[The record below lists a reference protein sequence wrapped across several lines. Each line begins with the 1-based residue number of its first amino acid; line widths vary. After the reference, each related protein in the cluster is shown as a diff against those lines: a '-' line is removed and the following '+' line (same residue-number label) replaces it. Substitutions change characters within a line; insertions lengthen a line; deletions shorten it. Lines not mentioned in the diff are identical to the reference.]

1 MGTEMSKAVIVSR
14 RSVTIWKAVHK
25 QSLRANNNLDLVNRS
40 MKGFQAAVKRS
51 SEQIIRSEDRIIQS
65 LQQINDTLLEGFK
78 RLPVKVD
85 VSSKIVMEQSQRA
98 AQSQQLGVR
107 MLSASPAVKKAKEEE
122 KATKVNWWK
131 GLKEKKKQEK
141 KEEKKPEV
149 KKEDV
154 KPPEVIPEVLPKP
167 KINLKKDPLPL
178 PVPPTPPVPP
188 APPAPKRD
196 SKIMN
201 FLKTA
206 DVVTPF
212 NAIKSFGEKAVKEAA
227 LPEDIA
233 NWNKMNKNID
243 LALGQIGTKALGA
256 LRPVMDTI
264 STALE
269 SGQLQPI
276 IDAMANGFLFIANVI
291 SMVVDGLLWLV
302 GVVQD
307 NWSVIK
313 PILEAIAIV
322 FLAAM
327 IVQVYMLAAA
337 WLVANWPILI
347 VIAVIA
353 ALLLI
358 LQKLGVS
365 AGEVVGV
372 IVGAFAYLI
381 AVVQNIGIG
390 IRNTFTMAGDV
401 IVYIFNMA
409 VNKVQGFLY
418 GLATGALDVL
428 YNIAV
433 GAEGF
438 AGGFM
443 KVMAKAIQWVLDKF
457 NSMIDMLSQIP
468 FFDKMGI
475 SKVRIDMEEP
485 ETPHAA
491 SDIIGKYRKGL
502 EAFKPEAEV
511 VLQRTEQTDYVNLN
525 DSYNSG
531 KLKGMD
537 FMNGLMDKGKIIKDK
552 AKDITKPNTIK
563 IPSNSTGILASQN
576 GSLNNINKVNEVGSI
591 NEKVD
596 ISSDDLDMLRELAEI
611 QSIQNFVELT
621 PTVQVTT
628 GNINNSGDIDSII
641 TKIGQKLK
649 EEFVSTAQGV
659 YT

>member
-1 MGTEMSKAVIVSR
+1 M
-14 RSVTIWKAVHK
+14 
-25 QSLRANNNLDLVNRS
+25 NNNLDMVNRS
-40 MKGFQAAVKRS
+40 VKGFQAAVKRS

-85 VSSKIVMEQSQRA
+85 VSRTVVMQQSQRA

-107 MLSASPAVKKAKEEE
+107 MLTAAPAVEEPEKKKPEPKEV
-122 KATKVNWWK
+122 KWWE
-131 GLKEKKKQEK
+131 GLKEKEK
-141 KEEKKPEV
+141 KEEEEKKPEV

-154 KPPEVIPEVLPKP
+154 KPPVVKPEVLPKP
-167 KINLKKDPLPL
+167 KINLKKDPVPPPL
-178 PVPPTPPVPP
+178 PPPPPPPVPP
-188 APPAPKRD
+188 APGGD
-196 SKIMN
+196 SKIMK

-212 NAIKSFGEKAVKEAA
+212 NTIKSFGEKAVKEAA
-227 LPEDIA
+227 QPGDIEK
-233 NWNKMNKNID
+233 WNVMNENID
-243 LALGQIGTKALGA
+243 NALGQIGAKAMGA
-256 LRPVMDTI
+256 LRPVMDMI
-264 STALE
+264 NNALT
-269 SGQLQPI
+269 SGQLAPL
-276 IDAMANGFLFIANVI
+276 IDAMANGFLVIANVI
-291 SMVVDGLLWLV
+291 SMVVNGLLWLAQ
-302 GVVQD
+302 VVQD
-307 NWSVIK
+307 NWSFIK

-337 WLVANWPILI
+337 WLAANWPILI

-353 ALLLI
+353 VLLMI
-358 LQKLGVS
+358 LQHLGVS
-365 AGEVVGV
+365 AGEVIGF
-372 IVGAFAYLI
+372 IVGSFYYLA
-381 AVVQNIGIG
+381 AVVQNIAIG
-390 IRNTFTMAGDV
+390 IQNFFTLAGDV
-401 IVYIFNMA
+401 LVYIFNSA
-409 VNKVQGFLY
+409 VNKVQGFFY
-418 GLATGALDVL
+418 GLAAGALDVM
-428 YNIAV
+428 YSIAV

-457 NSMIDMLSQIP
+457 NSLVDMLSNIP
-468 FFDKMGI
+468 FFDTLGI
-475 SKVRIDMEEP
+475 SKVKLDVEEP
-485 ETPHAA
+485 ETPHGA
-491 SDIIGKYRKGL
+491 SDIIGKYRQGL
-502 EAFKPEAEV
+502 EAYKPADKV
-511 VLQRTEQTDYVNLN
+511 VLEISKLTDYK
-525 DSYNSG
+525 DTKAAYG
-531 KLKGMD
+531 KGNEIGKNA
-537 FMNGLMDKGKIIKDK
+537 MNNFMDKGQQMADK
-552 AKDITKPNTIK
+552 AKELTNPKSLKN
-563 IPSNSTGILASQN
+563 IPGGSTNAFANQN
-576 GSLNNINKVNEVGSI
+576 GSLNNVNKVGEVGKI

>member
-1 MGTEMSKAVIVSR
+1 MEIDSSKAVIISR

-25 QSLRANNNLDLVNRS
+25 QSLRMNNNLDMVNRS
-40 MKGFQAAVKRS
+40 VKGFQAAVKRS
-51 SEQIIRSEDRIIQS
+51 SEQIIRAEDRIIQS

-85 VSSKIVMEQSQRA
+85 VSRTVVMQQSQRA

-107 MLSASPAVKKAKEEE
+107 MLEASPAVEKTKEEE
-122 KATKVNWWK
+122 AKKVNWWK
-131 GLKEKKKQEK
+131 GLKEKKK

-154 KPPEVIPEVLPKP
+154 KPPVPEVLPKP
-167 KINLKKDPLPL
+167 KINLKKDP
-178 PVPPTPPVPP
+178 VPPPPPP
-188 APPAPKRD
+188 PPPSPPGGD
-196 SKIMN
+196 SKIMK

-206 DVVTPF
+206 DVVKPF

-264 STALE
+264 NNALT
-269 SGQLQPI
+269 SGQLAPL

-291 SMVVDGLLWLV
+291 SMVVDGLLWLAQ
-302 GVVQD
+302 VVQD
-307 NWSVIK
+307 NWSFIK

-337 WLVANWPILI
+337 WLAANWPILI

-353 ALLLI
+353 VLLMI
-358 LQKLGVS
+358 LQHLGVS
-365 AGEVVGV
+365 AGEVVGF
-372 IVGAFAYLI
+372 IVGSFYYLA
-381 AVVQNIGIG
+381 AVVQNIAIG
-390 IRNTFTMAGDV
+390 IQNFFTLAGDGLV
-401 IVYIFNMA
+401 FIFNWA
-409 VNKVQGFLY
+409 VNKVQGFFY
-418 GLATGALDVL
+418 GLAAGALDVM
-428 YNIAV
+428 YSIAV

-457 NSMIDMLSQIP
+457 NSLVDMLSNIP
-468 FFDKMGI
+468 FFDTLGI
-475 SKVRIDMEEP
+475 SKVKIDVEEP
-485 ETPHAA
+485 ETPHGA
-491 SDIIGKYRKGL
+491 SDIIAKYRQGL
-502 EAFKPEAEV
+502 EVYKPADKV
-511 VLQRTEQTDYVNLN
+511 VLELSKQKDYKDTKAAFGEGNQTGKNIVNN
-525 DSYNSG
+525 
-531 KLKGMD
+531 
-537 FMNGLMDKGKIIKDK
+537 FMDKGQQMADK
-552 AKDITKPNTIK
+552 AKELTNPKSLKN
-563 IPSNSTGILASQN
+563 IPGGSTNAFANQT
-576 GSLNNINKVNEVGSI
+576 GSLNNVNKVGEVGKI
-591 NEKVD
+591 RDKVD
-596 ISSDDLDMLRELAEI
+596 VSSDDLDMLRELAEI

>member
-1 MGTEMSKAVIVSR
+1 MEIDSSKAVIISR

-25 QSLRANNNLDLVNRS
+25 QSLRMNNNLDMVNRS
-40 MKGFQAAVKRS
+40 VKGFQAAVKRS

-85 VSSKIVMEQSQRA
+85 VSRTVVMQQSQRA

-107 MLSASPAVKKAKEEE
+107 MLTAAPAVEEPEKKKPEPKEV
-122 KATKVNWWK
+122 KWWE
-131 GLKEKKKQEK
+131 GLKEKEK
-141 KEEKKPEV
+141 KEEEEKKPEV

-154 KPPEVIPEVLPKP
+154 KPPVVKPEVLPKP
-167 KINLKKDPLPL
+167 KINLKKDPVPPPL
-178 PVPPTPPVPP
+178 PPPPPPPVPP
-188 APPAPKRD
+188 APGGD
-196 SKIMN
+196 SKIMK

-212 NAIKSFGEKAVKEAA
+212 NTIKSFGEKAVKEAA
-227 LPEDIA
+227 QPGDIEK
-233 NWNKMNKNID
+233 WNVMNENID
-243 LALGQIGTKALGA
+243 NALGQIGAKAMGA
-256 LRPVMDTI
+256 LRPVMDMI
-264 STALE
+264 NNALT
-269 SGQLQPI
+269 SGQLAPL
-276 IDAMANGFLFIANVI
+276 IDAMANGFLVIANVI
-291 SMVVDGLLWLV
+291 SMVVNGLLWLAQ
-302 GVVQD
+302 VVQD
-307 NWSVIK
+307 NWSFIK

-337 WLVANWPILI
+337 WLAANWPILI

-353 ALLLI
+353 VLLMI
-358 LQKLGVS
+358 LQHLGVS
-365 AGEVVGV
+365 AGEVIGF
-372 IVGAFAYLI
+372 IVGSFYYLA
-381 AVVQNIGIG
+381 AVVQNIAIG
-390 IRNTFTMAGDV
+390 IQNFFTLAGDV
-401 IVYIFNMA
+401 LVYIFNSA
-409 VNKVQGFLY
+409 VNKVQGFFY
-418 GLATGALDVL
+418 GLAAGALDVM
-428 YNIAV
+428 YSIAV

-457 NSMIDMLSQIP
+457 NSLVDMLSNIP
-468 FFDKMGI
+468 FFDTLGI
-475 SKVRIDMEEP
+475 SKVKLDVEEP
-485 ETPHAA
+485 ETPHGA
-491 SDIIGKYRKGL
+491 SDIIGKYRQGL
-502 EAFKPEAEV
+502 EAYKPADKV
-511 VLQRTEQTDYVNLN
+511 VLEISKLTDYK
-525 DSYNSG
+525 DTKAAYG
-531 KLKGMD
+531 KGNEIGKNA
-537 FMNGLMDKGKIIKDK
+537 MNNFMDKGQQMADK
-552 AKDITKPNTIK
+552 AKELTNPKSLKN
-563 IPSNSTGILASQN
+563 IPGGSTNAFANQN
-576 GSLNNINKVNEVGSI
+576 GSLNNVNKVGEVGKI

>member
-1 MGTEMSKAVIVSR
+1 MEIDSSKAVIISR

-25 QSLRANNNLDLVNRS
+25 QSLRMNNNLDMVNRS
-40 MKGFQAAVKRS
+40 VKGFQAAVKRS

-85 VSSKIVMEQSQRA
+85 VSRTVVMQQSQRA

-107 MLSASPAVKKAKEEE
+107 MLTAAPAVEEPEKKKPEPKEV
-122 KATKVNWWK
+122 KWWE
-131 GLKEKKKQEK
+131 GLKEKEK
-141 KEEKKPEV
+141 KEEEEKKPEV

-154 KPPEVIPEVLPKP
+154 KPPVVKPEVLPKP
-167 KINLKKDPLPL
+167 KINLKKDPVPPPL
-178 PVPPTPPVPP
+178 PPPPPPPVPP
-188 APPAPKRD
+188 APGGD
-196 SKIMN
+196 SKIMK

-212 NAIKSFGEKAVKEAA
+212 NTIKSFGEKAVKEAA
-227 LPEDIA
+227 QPGDIEK
-233 NWNKMNKNID
+233 WNVMNENID
-243 LALGQIGTKALGA
+243 NALGQIGAKPMGA
-256 LRPVMDTI
+256 LRPVMDMI
-264 STALE
+264 NNALT
-269 SGQLQPI
+269 SGQLAPL
-276 IDAMANGFLFIANVI
+276 IDAMANGFLVIANVI
-291 SMVVDGLLWLV
+291 SMVVNGLLWLAQ
-302 GVVQD
+302 VVQD
-307 NWSVIK
+307 NWSFIK

-337 WLVANWPILI
+337 WLAANWPILI

-353 ALLLI
+353 VLLMI
-358 LQKLGVS
+358 LQHLGVS
-365 AGEVVGV
+365 AGEVIGF
-372 IVGAFAYLI
+372 IVGSFYYLA
-381 AVVQNIGIG
+381 AVVQNIAIG
-390 IRNTFTMAGDV
+390 IQNFFTLAGDV
-401 IVYIFNMA
+401 LVYIFNSA
-409 VNKVQGFLY
+409 VNKVQGFFY
-418 GLATGALDVL
+418 GLAAGALDVM
-428 YNIAV
+428 YSIAV

-457 NSMIDMLSQIP
+457 NSLVDMLSNIP
-468 FFDKMGI
+468 FFDTLGI
-475 SKVRIDMEEP
+475 SKVKLDVEEP
-485 ETPHAA
+485 ETPHGA
-491 SDIIGKYRKGL
+491 SDIIGKYRQGL
-502 EAFKPEAEV
+502 EAYKPADKV
-511 VLQRTEQTDYVNLN
+511 VLEISKLTDYK
-525 DSYNSG
+525 DTKAAYG
-531 KLKGMD
+531 KGNEIGKNA
-537 FMNGLMDKGKIIKDK
+537 MNNFMDKGQQMADK
-552 AKDITKPNTIK
+552 AKELTNPKSLKN
-563 IPSNSTGILASQN
+563 IPGGSTNAFANQN
-576 GSLNNINKVNEVGSI
+576 GSLNNVNKVGEVGKI

>member
-1 MGTEMSKAVIVSR
+1 MGTDSSKAVLFSR

-25 QSLRANNNLDLVNRS
+25 QNLRMNNNLDLVNRS
-40 MKGFQAAVKRS
+40 IKGFQAAVKRS
-51 SEQIIRSEDRIIQS
+51 SEQIIRSEDRMIQS

-78 RLPVKVD
+78 KLPVKVE
-85 VSSKIVMEQSQRA
+85 VSRPLMVQQSQRA

-107 MLSASPAVKKAKEEE
+107 MLEASPVVKEAKKEEE
-122 KATKVNWWK
+122 AKKVNWWK
-131 GLKEKKKQEK
+131 GLKEKKK

-154 KPPEVIPEVLPKP
+154 KPPEPEVLPKP
-167 KINLKKDPLPL
+167 KINLKKDP
-178 PVPPTPPVPP
+178 VPPPVPP
-188 APPAPKRD
+188 PPPPPPGGD
-196 SKIMN
+196 SKIMK

-206 DVVTPF
+206 DVVKPF
-212 NAIKSFGEKAVKEAA
+212 NAIKSFGEKAVKKAA
-227 LPEDIA
+227 QPEDIA

-243 LALGQIGTKALGA
+243 LALGEIGTKALGA

-264 STALE
+264 NTALT
-269 SGQLQPI
+269 SGQLAPL
-276 IDAMANGFLFIANVI
+276 IDAMANGFLVIANVI
-291 SMVVDGLLWLV
+291 SMVVNGLLWLAQ
-302 GVVQD
+302 VVQD
-307 NWSVIK
+307 NWSFIK

-353 ALLLI
+353 VLLMI
-358 LQKLGVS
+358 LQHLGVS
-365 AGEVVGV
+365 AGEVVGF
-372 IVGAFAYLI
+372 IVGSFYYLA
-381 AVVQNIGIG
+381 AVVQNIAIG
-390 IRNTFTMAGDV
+390 IQNFFTLAGD
-401 IVYIFNMA
+401 ILVYIFNWA
-409 VNKVQGFLY
+409 VNKVQGFFY
-418 GLATGALDVL
+418 GLAAGALDVM
-428 YNIAV
+428 YSIAV

-443 KVMAKAIQWVLDKF
+443 KVMAKAINWVLDKF
-457 NSMIDMLSQIP
+457 NSLVDMLSNIP
-468 FFDKMGI
+468 FFDKLGM
-475 SKVRIDMEEP
+475 SKVNLKIEEP
-485 ETPHAA
+485 ETPHGA
-491 SDIIGKYRKGL
+491 SDIIGKYRQGL
-502 EAFKPEAEV
+502 EVYKPADKV
-511 VLQRTEQTDYVNLN
+511 VLELSKQKDYK
-525 DSYNSG
+525 DTKAAYG
-531 KLKGMD
+531 KGNEIGKNA
-537 FMNGLMDKGKIIKDK
+537 MNNFMDKGQQMADK
-552 AKDITKPNTIK
+552 AKELTNPKSLKNT
-563 IPSNSTGILASQN
+563 PGGSTNAFANQT
-576 GSLNNINKVNEVGSI
+576 GSLNNVNKVGEVGKI
-591 NEKVD
+591 RDKVD